1 MYFSFGGQ
9 NDPQSSE
16 LTRIFLYHENRLTP
30 RIILSPF
37 PENPFP
43 VTTLCPGCP
52 KTQLFTRVLNRF
64 LLLLWPPP
72 NPGSKGR
79 LWLFGVK
86 IHQNLPKNAKKRQK
100 LGFKPPKNAWKRCPI
115 NFLSLLW
122 PPKPG
127 GEMANCDLFGVK
139 IAKNSQKTPKIRF
152 ETIQKWCPI
161 GRALFSECC
170 STLKHI

>member
-9 NDPQSSE
+9 NDPQSSV

-64 LLLLWPPP
+64 LLLLWPPQTR
-72 NPGSKGR
+72 GQKGR

-86 IHQNLPKNAKKRQK
+86 IRQNLPKNAKKRQK

-139 IAKNSQKTPKIRF
+139 IAKNSQKNAKN
-152 ETIQKWCPI
+152 
-161 GRALFSECC
+161 
-170 STLKHI
+170 